1 MLLGAVGGFVL
12 GGLVWGGNRQDQTVP
27 PRPAAELS
35 TTAGAAPQLY
45 TCSMH
50 PQVRTPNPSDKC
62 PICAMDLI
70 PVPGDDH
77 AGDDGDRPRLQVSPR
92 AAALMQIQVHPVER
106 RVLPVTVRVY
116 GQLGYDE
123 TRLRTIAAWAPGRLE
138 RLHVDFTG
146 VAVEPGQPMVR
157 LYSPQLIAAQEEYLQ
172 ALRAAREIATAGNT
186 VARDA
191 AQKTLAASHDRL
203 RLLGLAVD
211 QIARLE
217 QDGIVQDVVTI
228 PAPAGGVVID
238 RLAAT
243 GDYVETGQPI
253 YRVADLSHLWA
264 QLEVYESDL
273 QWIAVGQDVEF
284 TTQSYPGAPF
294 AGKVAFID
302 PTLSARNRT
311 VRIRVDVP
319 NADARLKPG
328 MFVRGVI
335 QAGTKRDPAL
345 VIPATAPLITGE
357 RAVVYVQ
364 VPDEDRPTFEPR
376 DVLLG
381 ARAGAWTTVR
391 SGLQEDDLVVT
402 NGSFKIDSEL
412 QIRGRPSMMQPA
424 GGPSSAHDH
433 GTIGAPAAAASPERL
448 REQVPVPAAFR
459 VQLGRLVEAGIA
471 VAQALAADDPQA
483 VGRRAAQATEALQ
496 QVEPAHLTE
505 AGVRRQWA
513 PMAAA
518 LRTALA
524 ALSEAQD
531 LTAQRHHFEP
541 FNDVL
546 TEAVQVFGVE
556 LAGAVY
562 RAMCPMVQGRRG
574 YWLQAER
581 TIANPYFG
589 AAMLRCGEIVDVLV
603 APAAAGSRRP

>member
-1 MLLGAVGGFVL
+1 VGGFIL
-12 GGLVWGGNRQDQTVP
+12 GGLVWGGNRQDQTAP
-27 PRPAAELS
+27 PRPAAESS
-35 TTAGAAPQLY
+35 TIAGAAPQLY

-62 PICAMDLI
+62 PICAMALI
-70 PVPGDDH
+70 PVPGDDQ
-77 AGDDGDRPRLQVSPR
+77 AADDGDRPRLQVSPR

-106 RVLPVTVRVY
+106 RALPVTVRVY

-138 RLHVDFTG
+138 RLHVDFAG
-146 VAVEPGQPMVR
+146 VAVKSGQPMVR

-172 ALRAAREIATAGNT
+172 ALRAEREIAMAGNA

-203 RLLGLAVD
+203 RLLGLAAD
-211 QIARLE
+211 QIALLE
-217 QDGIVQDVVTI
+217 QDGTVQDVVTI
-228 PAPAGGVVID
+228 QAPAGGVVID
-238 RLAAT
+238 RLAAA

-264 QLEVYESDL
+264 QLEVYETDL

-284 TTQSYPGAPF
+284 TTQGYPDVPF

-302 PTLSARNRT
+302 PTVSERNRT

-319 NADARLKPG
+319 NGDVRLKPG

-335 QAGTKRDPAL
+335 QAGTDQAPAL

-364 VPDEDRPTFEPR
+364 VPAEDRPTFEPR

-381 ARAGAWTTVR
+381 ARAGAWTIIR
-391 SGLQEDDLVVT
+391 SGLQEGDLVVT
-402 NGSFKIDSEL
+402 NGGFKIDSEL

-424 GGPSSAHDH
+424 
-433 GTIGAPAAAASPERL
+433 AAAPERL
-448 REQVPVPAAFR
+448 REPVPVPTEFR

-483 VGRRAAQATEALQ
+483 VGRDAAQATQALQ
-496 QVEPAHLTE
+496 QVEPAHLAE
-505 AGVRRQWA
+505 AGVRQQWVQ
-513 PMAAA
+513 MAAA
-518 LRTALA
+518 LRAALA
-524 ALSEAQD
+524 ALREAQD
-531 LTAQRHHFEP
+531 LTAQRRHFEP
-541 FNDVL
+541 FSDVL
-546 TEAVQVFGVE
+546 TEAVQIFGVE

-603 APAAAGSRRP
+603 APAAAGSRQP